1 MKKILAIAVAL
12 CVTISVSG
20 CSNQAEITGLSF
32 SEYYKG
38 ADEFD
43 IIRPYLEEYFSYV
56 RSAYEGSNEKDVE
69 SFVLADGY
77 ENAENALAEFS
88 QNDSDLSET
97 GEALEGH
104 LAKLQLLEP
113 YLRIEAMLG
122 EREVLLSASSHVE
135 NEDWFQQLNSLI
147 WDSIDE
153 YRRGTGD

>member
-1 MKKILAIAVAL
+1 M
-12 CVTISVSG
+12 TQYG
-20 CSNQAEITGLSF
+20 
-32 SEYYKG
+32 
-38 ADEFD
+38 
-43 IIRPYLEEYFSYV
+43 PEEYFSYI
-56 RSAYEGSNEKDVE
+56 RSAYEGSNEKNVE

-77 ENAENALAEFS
+77 ENAKSALAEFS
-88 QNDSDLSET
+88 QNDFDLSET
-97 GEALEGH
+97 GETPEGH